1 MTQDAGKLHICP
13 WWLGYFLI
21 SPLRRLFND
30 PAKILGPYMREGMT
44 VLEIG
49 PGMGFFSL
57 PMARYV
63 GSQGKIVCVDVQEKM
78 LQKLRSRAAK
88 AGVLE
93 RIATV
98 RATEDS
104 LCLGAYEGKADF
116 ALAFAVVHEIPDT
129 ASLFRQIYGSMKEGA
144 LLLVSEP
151 QGHVTD
157 EEFQKTLGIA
167 KQAGFGVERRLDIP
181 KTHSALLKK

>member
-1 MTQDAGKLHICP
+1 MTQDAGKLHVCP

-30 PAKILGPYMREGMT
+30 PAKILGPYVRGGMT

-57 PMARYV
+57 PMAQFV
-63 GSQGKIVCVDVQEKM
+63 GSQGRVLCVDVQEKM

-88 AGVLE
+88 AGLSE
-93 RIATV
+93 RIVTV
-98 RATEDS
+98 RATENS

-116 ALAFAVVHEIPDT
+116 ALAFAVVHEVPDQT
-129 ASLFRQIYGSMKEGA
+129 VLFSQIYGAMTSGA

-151 QGHVTD
+151 QGHVT
-157 EEFQKTLGIA
+157 EEQFGKTLEIA
-167 KQAGFGVERRLDIP
+167 KQTGLGLERRLDIS